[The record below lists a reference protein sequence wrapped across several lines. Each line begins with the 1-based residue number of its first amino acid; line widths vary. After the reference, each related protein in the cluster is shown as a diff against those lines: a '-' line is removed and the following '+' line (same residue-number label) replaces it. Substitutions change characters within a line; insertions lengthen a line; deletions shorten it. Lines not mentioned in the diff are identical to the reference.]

1 MSKREKGEPS
11 KFKIQIVVCCDLMQL
26 TFAHVFW
33 LENQPQIWKYN
44 QMLQHWN
51 CQDLT
56 LALAICFAIKNEL
69 PVCLKEVL
77 RRIIDRIKLEHF
89 TIFP

>member
-1 MSKREKGEPS
+1 MFSGW
-11 KFKIQIVVCCDLMQL
+11 KIN
-26 TFAHVFW
+26 HRS
-33 LENQPQIWKYN
+33 ENIIK
-44 QMLQHWN
+44 
-51 CQDLT
+51 CFGIGTVKTLT

-77 RRIIDRIKLEHF
+77 GRIIDRIKLEHF